1 MFQECWLP
9 GPAVR
14 RRPRRNRHHRQWWA
28 VPPFINA
35 SGADAGDLGA
45 RLADA
50 VAADLEQLGTFS
62 VVGHETFGQETPGT
76 EPERAADNDAVA
88 RRVARASGAGWL
100 VAGRFARA
108 GTQLRITVRIVSVN
122 PRTATLT
129 ISVDGTVADLTALQ
143 DRLVG
148 EVGDGLR
155 RISAL
160 AAPTRGAGGGA
171 LGAAA
176 SRVAPQGAVEG
187 ATPDAVS
194 TRGGRASP
202 PPPAAQPAQPPSAL
216 GASASR
222 VAPGV
227 APVGVTGRL
236 AIGDADARL
245 GEAVEAGALTGRPT
259 VRPER
264 AQIPP
269 TIDGRL
275 DDAIW
280 RDAVRITEFVQ
291 RRPLDG
297 APATEASEVY
307 IAYDSTDL
315 YLAFYAHYSDPS
327 IRRANR
333 ADRDQALGDD
343 NFSVYF
349 DTFLDQQRAYVFSVN
364 GYGVQGDSIVS
375 SRGGGGFGG
384 GRGGGGFSGVPRG
397 DRSWD
402 ALFASAGRLVRD
414 GFTAEIAIPFKSL
427 RYPQRA
433 GNTMHRW
440 GFQIVRSIQGKDETA
455 VWSPVSRD
463 VAGFLPQ
470 MGVLEGVTGLSTSR
484 NLEILPTFTAVRF
497 GSRDP
502 TTGDILGD
510 PSAQGGV
517 NVKYGVTSN
526 LIADATFNPDF
537 SQIESDQPQIEVNQ
551 RFALFFPELRPFFL
565 EGAEIFAI
573 PGPITVVHTRTIVD
587 PLYGAKLT
595 GKVGRTTVGVMY
607 ANDDAPGD
615 VEDPTEPA
623 FGQAAQTLVG
633 RVRYDLYAESHIG
646 GIVTHRGFLDSDSQ
660 LGGLDGNF
668 RLGDTHSLGFRAMG
682 TQHRDL
688 EGVETSGHLF
698 DVAFRRS
705 GRNLSYTVASY
716 AVSPDFKTDVG
727 FVRRTNLRRTLGN
740 ISYRWWPESWIINWG
755 PRVSYGRNWDFDGVL
770 IDENAQLG
778 VSFSFA
784 KNINLNANVSREME
798 RFAGIN
804 FRKTRYSVGGPVN
817 TSRRIGFGLFFSSG
831 DEIFFDPVDPFLGR
845 ETGLR
850 TFIGLR
856 PLSRLR
862 SQINITTSRFTD
874 PRNGDRKVFS
884 VEIFRVLT
892 TYQFTDRLLFRNISE
907 YNTFDKALG
916 LNFLFT
922 YRVNA
927 GTAFYVGYEDRY
939 QQADLIEEGTDFS
952 SVADRLFRSDRFT
965 RTNQAVFMK
974 LQYLFRY

>member
-1 MFQECWLP
+1 MAPDFA
-9 GPAVR
+9 PA
-14 RRPRRNRHHRQWWA
+14 
-28 VPPFINA
+28 
-35 SGADAGDLGA
+35 D
-45 RLADA
+45 
-50 VAADLEQLGTFS
+50 
-62 VVGHETFGQETPGT
+62 
-76 EPERAADNDAVA
+76 
-88 RRVARASGAGWL
+88 
-100 VAGRFARA
+100 
-108 GTQLRITVRIVSVN
+108 
-122 PRTATLT
+122 
-129 ISVDGTVADLTALQ
+129 
-143 DRLVG
+143 
-148 EVGDGLR
+148 
-155 RISAL
+155 
-160 AAPTRGAGGGA
+160 
-171 LGAAA
+171 
-176 SRVAPQGAVEG
+176 
-187 ATPDAVS
+187 
-194 TRGGRASP
+194 
-202 PPPAAQPAQPPSAL
+202 
-216 GASASR
+216 
-222 VAPGV
+222 
-227 APVGVTGRL
+227 VTGRL
-236 AIGDADARL
+236 AIGEVETRL
-245 GEAVEAGALTGRPT
+245 GVAVEAGALTGRPT

-291 RRPLDG
+291 QRPLDG

-333 ADRDQALGDD
+333 TARDRALQDD

-384 GRGGGGFSGVPRG
+384 GRGGGGFGGVPRG

-402 ALFASAGRLVRD
+402 ALFASAGRLVQD

-433 GNTMHRW
+433 GNMMHRW
-440 GFQIVRSIQGKDETA
+440 GFQIVRSIQGKDETV

-463 VAGFLPQ
+463 IAAFLPQ

-497 GSRDP
+497 GSLDP
-502 TTGDILGD
+502 MTGDILSD

-526 LIADATFNPDF
+526 LIADVTFNPDF

-551 RFALFFPELRPFFL
+551 RFALFFPELGPFFL

-623 FGQAAQTLVG
+623 FGQAAQTFVG
-633 RVRYDLYAESHIG
+633 RVRYDLYTESHIG

-660 LGGLDGNF
+660 LGGIDGNF
-668 RLGDTHSLGFRAMG
+668 RLGETHSLGFRAMG
-682 TQHRDL
+682 TQHRNL
-688 EGVETSGHLF
+688 EGVETSGHLV
-698 DVAFRRS
+698 DIAFRRS

-727 FVRRTNLRRTLGN
+727 FVRRTDLRRTLGN
-740 ISYRWWPESWIINWG
+740 VSYRWWPESWIVNWG
-755 PRVSYGRNWDFDGVL
+755 PRVSYARNWDFAGVL

-778 VSFSFA
+778 VNVSFA
-784 KNINLNANVSREME
+784 KNINLNANVSRDME

-817 TSRRIGFGLFFSSG
+817 TSRRIGFGLFFNTG
-831 DEIFFDPVDPFLGR
+831 DQIFFDPVDPFLGH

-850 TFIGLR
+850 AFIGLR
-856 PLSRLR
+856 PISRLR
-862 SQINITTSRFTD
+862 SQIDITTSRFAD
-874 PRNGDRKVFS
+874 PRNGDREVFS
-884 VEIFRVLT
+884 VEIFCALT
-892 TYQFTDRLLFRNISE
+892 TYQFMDRLLFRNISD

-916 LNFLFT
+916 LNFPLHLS
-922 YRVNA
+922 RERRDGV
-927 GTAFYVGYEDRY
+927 
-939 QQADLIEEGTDFS
+939 LC
-952 SVADRLFRSDRFT
+952 RL
-965 RTNQAVFMK
+965 
-974 LQYLFRY
+974 